1 MVFLKL
7 FIFFILNYLFILF
20 SLDIDF
26 EQFKNDLIFLGFTE
40 VANNISIFIVAF
52 TVSVS
57 SLLLTR
63 IFKPFMDLYILHYF
77 KFSFYVAINFLS
89 ISSVYILF
97 RIYGYSRLFLLL
109 YLMLISI
116 AQIFFEKIE
125 KHFS

>member
-7 FIFFILNYLFILF
+7 FIFFILNYLFILY

-26 EQFKNDLIFLGFTE
+26 EQFKNDLNFLGFRE
-40 VANNISIFIVAF
+40 VTNNMSILVVAF
-52 TVSVS
+52 TVSIS

-109 YLMLISI
+109 YLIFISFS
-116 AQIFFEKIE
+116 QILFEKIE
-125 KHFS
+125 KHYS